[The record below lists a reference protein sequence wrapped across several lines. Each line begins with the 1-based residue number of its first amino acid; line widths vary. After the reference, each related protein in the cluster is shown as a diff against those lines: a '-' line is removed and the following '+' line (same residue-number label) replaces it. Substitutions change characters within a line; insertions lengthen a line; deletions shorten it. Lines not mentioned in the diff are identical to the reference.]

1 LGSLEGVSVGWV
13 PLDTLFEAPRER
25 RTAYQ
30 SGRRE
35 LFGVE
40 TRRNIIGFE
49 KPGERKMVS
58 KRKRPEKFQSVLNR
72 TNLRAKTTK
81 SRVW

>member
-1 LGSLEGVSVGWV
+1 MKWMPLEW
-13 PLDTLFEAPRER
+13 LFEAPRER

-35 LFGVE
+35 LLGVE

-49 KPGERKMVS
+49 KPGERKIAP
-58 KRKRPEKFQSVLNR
+58 KRKRPKKFQSVLNR
-72 TNLRAKTTK
+72 TILRAKTTK

>member
-1 LGSLEGVSVGWV
+1 VRWV
-13 PLDTLFEAPRER
+13 PLEWLFEAPRKR
-25 RTAYQ
+25 RTAYR

-35 LFGVE
+35 LLGVE

-49 KPGERKMVS
+49 KPGERKIAP

-72 TNLRAKTTK
+72 TALRAKTTK

>member
-1 LGSLEGVSVGWV
+1 VKWV
-13 PLDTLFEAPRER
+13 PLEWLFEAPRKR
-25 RTAYQ
+25 RTAYR

-35 LFGVE
+35 LLGVE

-49 KPGERKMVS
+49 KPGERKIAP
-58 KRKRPEKFQSVLNR
+58 KRKRPKKSRSVIDR
-72 TNLRAKTTK
+72 TALRAKTKK